1 MFTVLLLI
9 TFVNTN
15 SILHLF
21 TMVNTEE
28 FIERLREIIAQNE
41 LSSSA
46 FAEKLG
52 VQRATISH
60 LLSGRNKPSLD
71 FVMKVLTAFPDVDLY
86 WLLNGKGA
94 YEKEEIVPEKV
105 DEFATPTSTPS
116 EQNLF
121 SQDENSE
128 KNDSEEK
135 NNLQTEQSN
144 LNPNPIQ
151 SVKKIITNTNSEIS
165 KILILYQDGSFEVFQ
180 N

>member
-1 MFTVLLLI
+1 
-9 TFVNTN
+9 
-15 SILHLF
+15 
-21 TMVNTEE
+21 MVNTEE
-28 FIERLREIIAQNE
+28 FITRLREIITQNE

-94 YEKEEIVPEKV
+94 YQKEDIIERIPDKIS
-105 DEFATPTSTPS
+105 PSTSTPS
-116 EQNLF
+116 DQDLF
-121 SQDENSE
+121 SQEMNVTENT
-128 KNDSEEK
+128 SEEK
-135 NNLQTEQSN
+135 NQIDEMQQKI
-144 LNPNPIQ
+144 NPAVIH
-151 SVKKIITNTNSEIS
+151 SIKKNISGKETEIS
-165 KILILYQDGSFEVFQ
+165 KILILYKDGSFEVFQ